1 MLCTWIA
8 FFLLV
13 STRKLTLNHGAGL
26 CVMTFQWRHM
36 LSAVTAHIRKT
47 FEVDFFQVGIYQWS
61 CHFLSCSLCCQY
73 SVVSEIYKTCYY
85 CSEWVSSVDM
95 SKWTRY
101 HYVKIVIM
109 LEYKITN
116 WHLQG
121 PLSLGLLKCIKG
133 FCRYIQRYRTGLGI
147 FPSHWSCRSAMFAAF
162 LRPSFLFPCLII
174 RNSRSPSLANK
185 RNLET
190 KSLRL
195 EKKYV

>member
-1 MLCTWIA
+1 
-8 FFLLV
+8 
-13 STRKLTLNHGAGL
+13 
-26 CVMTFQWRHM
+26 
-36 LSAVTAHIRKT
+36 
-47 FEVDFFQVGIYQWS
+47 
-61 CHFLSCSLCCQY
+61 
-73 SVVSEIYKTCYY
+73 
-85 CSEWVSSVDM
+85 M
-95 SKWTRY
+95 SKWPRY
-101 HYVKIVIM
+101 HYIKIVIM

-162 LRPSFLFPCLII
+162 LRPSFLFPCSIFW
-174 RNSRSPSLANK
+174 NSRSPSLANK

-195 EKKYV
+195 VMKKNMFKFEWVYYKTYVFSMINILRIPLFV